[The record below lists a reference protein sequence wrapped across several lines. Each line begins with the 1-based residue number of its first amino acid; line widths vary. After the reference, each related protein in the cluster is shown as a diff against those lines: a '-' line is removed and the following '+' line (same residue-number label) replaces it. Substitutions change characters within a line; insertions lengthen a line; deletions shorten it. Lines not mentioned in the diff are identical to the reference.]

1 MDDLNLAADAGDE
14 TRLARLASL
23 VAAPVPVLA
32 ALVTG
37 APVIAILVP
46 SLMFAALALAAPQ
59 MERQTRVLALA
70 MSMVGQCIVLTAA
83 FGGTSWQIDAHMSFF
98 AALAVVATMDSI
110 PAMLLAV
117 GVTAVHHLSLGV
129 FLPALVYPSTALG
142 ENLARTV
149 AHAAIVLAEAGVL
162 MLSIRNRAN
171 AKRDIQDGRD
181 RLAATLSEAQR
192 AQHLA
197 ETAREAAVE
206 AAERVRAEGRH
217 VLVAVEE
224 VSSAARAAAQHAHDS
239 GKLVTRAR
247 GDADSARDTVTRTVK
262 AMEAMREAS
271 SGISRIVELIDEI
284 ARRTDLLALNAAV
297 ESARAGEAGRGFAV
311 VANEVR
317 KLAQQSADAT
327 LQIRNLVSVSATR
340 VRDGSEMVEEA
351 GASLT
356 RIAEVISDLDQ
367 RMQEISDGA
376 AAQSRGLSEV
386 TQTIAR
392 LDTHAETTGAGRAVK
407 RRMAA

>member
-1 MDDLNLAADAGDE
+1 MDDLTPVEPPDE

-23 VAAPVPVLA
+23 AAAPVPVLA
-32 ALVTG
+32 AVIMG
-37 APVIAILVP
+37 APVIAVLIP
-46 SLMFAALALAAPQ
+46 SLIFAALALVAPQ
-59 MERQTRVLALA
+59 MDRQGRAMVLAL
-70 MSMVGQCIVLTAA
+70 SIVGQCIVLTAA
-83 FGGTSWQIDAHMSFF
+83 FTGQTWQIDAHMSFF
-98 AALAVVATMDSI
+98 AALAVVATMDSL
-110 PAMLLAV
+110 PAMFLAV
-117 GVTAVHHLSLGV
+117 GVTAVHHLSLGLV
-129 FLPALVYPSTALG
+129 MPALVYPSSALA
-142 ENLARTV
+142 ENLLRTV
-149 AHAAIVLAEAGVL
+149 MHAAVVLAEAGVL

-171 AKRDIQDGRD
+171 AKRDIQTGRD
-181 RLAATLSEAQR
+181 RLAETLAEAQMAR
-192 AQHLA
+192 QLA

-206 AAERVRAEGRH
+206 AADRVRAEGRH
-217 VLVAVEE
+217 VLSAVEE
-224 VSSAARAAAQHAHDS
+224 VASAARAAAQHSDDS
-239 GKLVTRAR
+239 GRLVTRAR
-247 GDADSARDTVTRTVK
+247 GDADTARDTVTRTVK

-271 SGISRIVELIDEI
+271 SGISQIVELIDEI

-327 LQIRNLVSVSATR
+327 LQIRNLVTVSATR

-376 AAQSRGLSEV
+376 AAQSRGLAEV
-386 TQTIAR
+386 TQTIGR
-392 LDTHAETTGAGRAVK
+392 LDTHAEGTGATRSAQ